1 MNLIIKDTEIELSQE
16 QESELF
22 TGILL
27 SLFCDGEAEAEDLEA
42 YDTDRKG
49 YWGDLLE
56 DSPLGLGSRL
66 WTLKRQPRNNESLLK
81 AEQFVREALKWTIQD
96 GHIKNIDVKA
106 AWKGESLSI
115 RIHLDQDKLDL
126 KYDWGS

>member
-56 DSPLGLGSRL
+56 DSPFKLGSRL
-66 WTLKRQPRNNESLLK
+66 WTLKRQPKNDESLLK
-81 AEQFVREALKWTIQD
+81 AEQFVKEALKWTIKD

-106 AWKGESLSI
+106 AWTGESLSI
-115 RIHLDQDKLDL
+115 HINLDQDKLDL
-126 KYDWGS
+126 KYKWGS

>member
-56 DSPLGLGSRL
+56 DSPFKLGSRL
-66 WTLKRQPRNNESLLK
+66 WTLKRQPKNNESLLK
-81 AEQFVREALKWTIQD
+81 AEQFVKEALKWTIQD

-106 AWKGESLSI
+106 SWKGESLSI